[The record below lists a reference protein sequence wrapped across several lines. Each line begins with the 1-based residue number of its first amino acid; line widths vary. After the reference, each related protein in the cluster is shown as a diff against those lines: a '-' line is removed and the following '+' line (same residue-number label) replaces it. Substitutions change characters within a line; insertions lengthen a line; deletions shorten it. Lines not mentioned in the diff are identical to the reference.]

1 MNIKRVFDGVIFV
14 RLTLN
19 HSYITYTLNITQS
32 VSKIELQVSI
42 VITRIKLFIG
52 DKETYI
58 KIEKTKK
65 EKLYTKNSI
74 RFSIYN
80 I

>member
-32 VSKIELQVSI
+32 VSKTELQVSI

-65 EKLYTKNSI
+65 EELYTKKLNEI
-74 RFSIYN
+74 
-80 I
+80 